1 MLSGSEQGGGTLVTV
16 EKLAFGGSGIGRV
29 DGKVCF
35 IPFTAPGDRCR
46 VEIHAEKKSYS
57 EGALLECMAPSP
69 ARVTPPCGVFG
80 ECGGCFWQHIRYSA
94 QLAAKQQIFVEMLSR
109 SVPVAPDVF
118 LPAVPAPMPYGYRSR
133 VQFKLRS
140 VTGKLKFGFY
150 RRGSHYVID
159 LPGKCHIACNVINLI
174 REELCRMLERF
185 PEPDKLPQIDV
196 AAGESSGLLLLF
208 HYIGENRTGI
218 AAWLGETVPGCAGV
232 TGVFLQCGR
241 KSSLLRIWGD
251 ERVAYRV
258 PTAVV
263 ESLPDME
270 LAFRCGGFSQ
280 VNYGQNRAMI
290 RTVLDWAALKGR
302 ERILDLYCGNG
313 NFSLPISRSCAEI
326 IGVEEYGDSI
336 EDAVFNARSN
346 DVRNARFIARDT
358 DGGLR
363 ELIARGE
370 RFHLVLLDP
379 PRTGAREAV
388 HLIPALEPEKIIYVS
403 CDPAT
408 LARDLAILHGKGY
421 RVAASRPIDMFPQT
435 YHIES
440 VTLLTKV

>member
-1 MLSGSEQGGGTLVTV
+1 MLSGSGQVGGTLVTI
-16 EKLAFGGSGIGRV
+16 EKLAFGGSGMGRLN
-29 DGKVCF
+29 GKVCF
-35 IPFTAPGDRCR
+35 IPFTAPGDRGR
-46 VEIHAEKKSYS
+46 VQIQAEKKSYS
-57 EGALLECMAPSP
+57 EGVLLECMAPSP
-69 ARVTPPCGVFG
+69 DRVTPPCGVFG
-80 ECGGCFWQHIRYSA
+80 ECGGCCWQHIRYSA
-94 QLAAKQQIFVEMLSR
+94 QVEAKQQIFVEMLSR
-109 SVPVAPDVF
+109 SVSAEPDVF
-118 LPAVPAPMPYGYRSR
+118 LPAVPAPLPYGYRSR

-140 VTGKLKFGFY
+140 VTGNLKFGFY

-159 LPGKCHIACNVINLI
+159 LPGKCRIARDGINLV
-174 REELCRMLERF
+174 REELCSMLERF

-208 HYIGENRTGI
+208 HYIGENRKRI
-218 AAWLGETVPGCAGV
+218 AAWLGESIPGCAGV

-241 KSSLLRIWGD
+241 KSSLQRVWGD
-251 ERVAYRV
+251 DRVAYRV
-258 PTAVV
+258 PSAAV
-263 ESLPDME
+263 EGLPDME
-270 LAFRCGGFSQ
+270 LFFRCGGFSQ
-280 VNYGQNRAMI
+280 VNYDQNRAMI
-290 RTVLDWAALKGR
+290 RTVLEWAELKGN

-336 EDAVFNARSN
+336 EDAVSNARIN
-346 DVRNARFIARDT
+346 DVLNARFIAGET
-358 DGGLR
+358 DRGLS

-408 LARDLAILHGKGY
+408 LARDLSILHGKGY
-421 RVAASRPIDMFPQT
+421 RVAASRLVDMFPQT

-440 VTLLTKV
+440 ITLLTKV

>member
-1 MLSGSEQGGGTLVTV
+1 MLSGSRRVGGTLVTI
-16 EKLAFGGSGIGRV
+16 EKLAFGGSGMGRLN
-29 DGKVCF
+29 GKVCF
-35 IPFTAPGDRCR
+35 IPFTAPGDRVR
-46 VEIHAEKKSYS
+46 IQIHAEKKSYS
-57 EGALLECMAPSP
+57 EGVLLECMAPSP
-69 ARVTPPCGVFG
+69 DRVTPPCGVFG
-80 ECGGCFWQHIRYSA
+80 KCGGCCWQHIGYSA
-94 QLAAKQQIFVEMLSR
+94 QVEAKQRIFVEMLSR
-109 SVPVAPDVF
+109 SVPAEPDVF
-118 LPAVPAPMPYGYRSR
+118 LPAVPAPLPYGYRSR

-140 VTGKLKFGFY
+140 VTGNLKFGFY

-159 LPGKCHIACNVINLI
+159 LPGKCRIARDGINLV
-174 REELCRMLERF
+174 REELCSMLERF

-208 HYIGENRTGI
+208 HYIGENRKGI
-218 AAWLGETVPGCAGV
+218 AAWLGESIPGCAGV

-241 KSSLLRIWGD
+241 KSSLQRVWGD
-251 ERVAYRV
+251 DRVAYRV
-258 PTAVV
+258 PSAAV
-263 ESLPDME
+263 EGLPDME
-270 LAFRCGGFSQ
+270 LFFRCGGFSQ
-280 VNYGQNRAMI
+280 VNYDQNRAMI
-290 RTVLDWAALKGR
+290 RTVLEWAELKGN

-336 EDAVFNARSN
+336 EDAVSNARIN
-346 DVRNARFIARDT
+346 DVRNARFIAGET
-358 DGGLR
+358 DRGLR

-370 RFHLVLLDP
+370 RFNLVLLDP

-408 LARDLAILHGKGY
+408 LARDLSILHGKGY
-421 RVAASRPIDMFPQT
+421 RVAASRLVDMFPQT

-440 VTLLTKV
+440 ITLLTKV